1 MTILAIDVRQAEP
14 DDAQAI
20 SEAHRVAWQHAFAG
34 LIPHR
39 ELMSMIE
46 RRGDQWWLH
55 AIQGSS
61 IILVLEVGGS
71 IAGYATM
78 GHNRIRSLPL
88 EGEIYELYLRPE
100 YQGVGLGSRLFRDA
114 KQVLAS
120 KGCKGL
126 IVWTLAENNGAVS
139 FCSALGGRE
148 IAAGTE
154 NFELRRLKKVAYAW
168 S

>member
-1 MTILAIDVRQAEP
+1 MTILAIDVRHAEP

-20 SEAHRVAWQHAFAG
+20 SEAHRVAWRHAFAG
-34 LIPHR
+34 LIPYR

-46 RRGDQWWLH
+46 RRGDQWWLR

-61 IILVLEVGGS
+61 ITLVLEVGGS

-78 GHNRIRSLPL
+78 GHNRTRSLLL

-100 YQGVGLGSRLFRDA
+100 YQGIGLGSRLFHDA
-114 KQVLAS
+114 KRMLAER
-120 KGCKGL
+120 GCRGL
-126 IVWTLAENNGAVS
+126 IVWTLAENNRAVD

-154 NFELRRLKKVAYAW
+154 NFELHRLKKVAFAW